1 MNTTITPQEAL
12 QHYREASQSWLS
24 LRNEQSTAQLR
35 LQALLLSADKP
46 ANYAWQVETLREK
59 LEVLEWQISCA
70 ANDSLYAQRSVVD
83 ACVDNALSDFMANS
97 GKALTSALA
106 PYLNG
111 PFGLDVAARTLRS
124 ALAHHAELNPPE
136 LVESCRDILD
146 ESGLSPDASMR
157 MDASRRFTP
166 AKHKTFQDR
175 LKRLKLAEE
184 AYGFTVS

>member
-1 MNTTITPQEAL
+1 M
-12 QHYREASQSWLS
+12 
-24 LRNEQSTAQLR
+24 
-35 LQALLLSADKP
+35 
-46 ANYAWQVETLREK
+46 
-59 LEVLEWQISCA
+59 
-70 ANDSLYAQRSVVD
+70 D
-83 ACVDNALSDFMANS
+83 ACVDNALNDFMASS

-111 PFGLDVAARTLRS
+111 PFGLDVAARVLRS
-124 ALAHHAELNPPE
+124 ALAHHAERNAPE
-136 LVESCRDILD
+136 LVEPCHDILD

-184 AYGFTVS
+184 VYGFTVS

>member
-1 MNTTITPQEAL
+1 MNITITPQETL
-12 QHYREASQSWLS
+12 QHYREASQNWLS

-35 LQALLLSADKP
+35 LQALLLSEDKP
-46 ANYAWQVETLREK
+46 ANYAWQVATLREK

-70 ANDSLYAQRSVVD
+70 ASDSIYAQRSIVD
-83 ACVDNALSDFMANS
+83 TCVENALGDFMANS

-111 PFGLDVAARTLRS
+111 PFGLDVAARVLRS
-124 ALAHHAELNPPE
+124 ALAHYSELDAPE
-136 LVESCRDILD
+136 LLESCREILD

-157 MDASRRFTP
+157 MDASKRFTP